1 MTPDTRTL
9 YAVTEAT
16 WPPARAW
23 RLGPWTI
30 RDGAGGGKR
39 VSAAT
44 AEGAVST
51 SDLEQA
57 EVAMRELGQT
67 PLFMIR
73 QGDEALDAMLADQGY
88 SIIDPVNLYVGPVA
102 PLTQDPPA
110 RATAYAI
117 WEPLEIQTDIWAE
130 GGIGPARIAVMQR
143 AQGPKTAILTRNGQH
158 PAGVAFTAIHDGIA
172 MLHALEVRAE
182 DRLTGQGRNATK
194 QAALWA
200 AQHGAEYLAT
210 LCTQENTGANALY
223 TSLGMACVGQ
233 YHYRIKQEGPDA

>member
-1 MTPDTRTL
+1 MTPDVHTL

-16 WPPARAW
+16 WPPARTW
-23 RLGPWTI
+23 RDGPWML

-44 AEGAVST
+44 AEGPVTA
-51 SDLEQA
+51 DDIAIA
-57 EVAMRELGQT
+57 EAGMRAMGQP

-73 QGDEALDAMLADQGY
+73 EGDEALDAHLAERGY
-88 SIIDPVNLYVGPVA
+88 AIIDPVNLYVGPVA
-102 PLTQDPPA
+102 PLTQEPPA

-117 WEPLEIQTDIWAE
+117 WEPLEIQKDIWAE
-130 GGIGPARIAVMQR
+130 GGIGPARLAVMQR
-143 AQGPKTAILTRNGQH
+143 AEGPKTAILTRNGQH
-158 PAGVAFTAIHDGIA
+158 PAGVAYAALHGDIA
-172 MLHALEVRAE
+172 MMHALEVRAE

-200 AQHGAEYLAT
+200 AQNGGTYLAT

-223 TSLGMACVGQ
+223 TSLGMAPVGQ
-233 YHYRIKQEGPDA
+233 YHYRIREEAPGT

>member
-1 MTPDTRTL
+1 MTPDARCL

-23 RLGPWTI
+23 RDGPWTL

-39 VSAAT
+39 VSATT
-44 AEGAVST
+44 AEGPVTAD
-51 SDLEQA
+51 DLAQA
-57 EVAMRELGQT
+57 ESTMRATGQT

-73 QGDEALDAMLADQGY
+73 EGDEAFDALLADKGY
-88 SIIDPVNLYVGPVA
+88 SIIDPVNLYVGPIE

-110 RATAYAI
+110 RATTYAI
-117 WEPLEIQTDIWAE
+117 WEPLEIQKDIWAE
-130 GGIGPARIAVMQR
+130 GGIGPARLAVMQR
-143 AQGPKTAILTRNGQH
+143 AKGPKTAILTRNGQH
-158 PAGVAFTAIHDGIA
+158 PAGVAFAAMHDQIA
-172 MLHALEVRAE
+172 MLHALEVRPE

-200 AQHGAEYLAT
+200 AQNGGEYLAT
-210 LCTQENTGANALY
+210 LCTQANTGACALY

-233 YHYRIKQEGPDA
+233 YHYRIKEEGPGT

>member
-1 MTPDTRTL
+1 MTPAAETL

-23 RLGPWTI
+23 RQGPWTL

-44 AEGAVST
+44 AEGPVTAD
-51 SDLEQA
+51 DLAQA
-57 EVAMRELGQT
+57 EAAMRAMGHP

-73 QGDEALDAMLADQGY
+73 AGDATLDALLADQGY
-88 SIIDPVNLYVGPVA
+88 DIIDPVNLYVGPVD
-102 PLTQDPPA
+102 PLTQAPPA

-117 WEPLEIQTDIWAE
+117 WEPLEIQKDIWAE
-130 GGIGPARIAVMQR
+130 GGIGPARLAVMQR

-158 PAGVAFTAIHDGIA
+158 PAGVAFAAMHGNIA
-172 MLHALEVRAE
+172 MLHALEVRPE

-200 AQHGAEYLAT
+200 AQNGAEYLAT
-210 LCTQENTGANALY
+210 LCTQANTGACALY

-233 YHYRIKQEGPDA
+233 YHYRIKEEATGT

>member
-1 MTPDTRTL
+1 MTPNAQSL

-16 WPPARAW
+16 WPPARTW
-23 RLGPWTI
+23 QEGPWTF

-39 VSAAT
+39 VSAVT
-44 AEGAVST
+44 ANGPVTAD
-51 SDLEQA
+51 DLPQA
-57 EVAMRELGQT
+57 EVAMRATDQT

-73 QGDEALDAMLADQGY
+73 EGEGALDALLAENGY

-117 WEPLEIQTDIWAE
+117 WEPLEIQRDIWAE
-130 GGIGPARIAVMQR
+130 GGIGPARVAVMQR
-143 AQGPKTAILTRNGQH
+143 AKVPKTAILTRNGQH
-158 PAGVAFTAIHDGIA
+158 PAGVAFAAIHNGIA
-172 MLHALEVRAE
+172 MLHALEIRKV

-200 AQHGAEYLAT
+200 AQNGATHLAT

-223 TSLGMACVGQ
+223 TSLGMAPVGQ
-233 YHYRIKQEGPDA
+233 YHYRIKP

>member
-1 MTPDTRTL
+1 MIPDTRTL

-57 EVAMRELGQT
+57 EVAMRAMSQT

-117 WEPLEIQTDIWAE
+117 WEPLEIQKDIWAE